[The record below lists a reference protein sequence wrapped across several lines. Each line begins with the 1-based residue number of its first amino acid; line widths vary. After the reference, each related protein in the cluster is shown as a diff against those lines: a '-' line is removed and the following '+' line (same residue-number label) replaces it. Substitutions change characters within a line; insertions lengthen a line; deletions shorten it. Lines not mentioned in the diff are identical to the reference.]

1 MGSGQRTAQEQP
13 MTSERKILSVSMR
26 PDVFEAVK
34 AEALSQDVPVTVW
47 VRKAIEQRLAD
58 GRRHEAD

>member
-34 AEALSQDVPVTVW
+34 AEAQSQDVPVTVW
-47 VRKAIEQRLAD
+47 VRKAIEHRLSD
-58 GRRHEAD
+58 SRRDDPT

>member
-1 MGSGQRTAQEQP
+1 

-34 AEALSQDVPVTVW
+34 AEAQSQDVPVTVW
-47 VRKAIEQRLAD
+47 VRKAIEHRLNA
-58 GRRHEAD
+58 GRRDDPT

>member
-34 AEALSQDVPVTVW
+34 AEAQSQDVPVTVW
-47 VRKAIEQRLAD
+47 VRKAIEHRLNA
-58 GRRHEAD
+58 GRRDDPT

>member
-47 VRKAIEQRLAD
+47 VRKAIEQRLVD
-58 GRRHEAD
+58 GRRDEAN